1 MNIAI
6 SLIGGLGMFLYG
18 MNVMGDGLQKA
29 AGEKLKKIIE
39 MLTTN
44 KIMGVLVGTLVTA
57 IIQSSSATTVM
68 TIGFVNAGIM
78 SLQQAVGVI
87 MGANV
92 GTTVTAQLV
101 SFNIEKYAPIAIGI
115 GMAFWF
121 FTKKKNVK
129 NISEILIGFG
139 ILFVGMN
146 FMKAAAAPVS
156 EMPQVHD
163 AMLYLSKNPV
173 LGILAGFV
181 ITGTIQSSSAS
192 IGILIVLASQ
202 GLLPITAALPV
213 LYGDNIGTC
222 VTSLLSTVGASRNAR
237 RAAIMH
243 LCFNVIGTLLF
254 IIVLSK
260 PIVALVTSIDPT
272 NVPRQIANAHTLF
285 NVVNVIV
292 LLPFSSYLVKLATKL
307 VPYTEDEDLENIH
320 TTKFLDERI
329 LETPSIALSN
339 TVDEVIRM
347 ASRSTRALDSA
358 YDAVKTFNHEKR
370 EKTFEYEKMINTL
383 QLDITNFLFAL
394 SNRNLSD
401 LERIKADVLFHIVND
416 IERVGDHADNIAE
429 ISQFM
434 EDKKVKFTDD
444 ATKELDTLFEL
455 ASKNFY
461 DSITA
466 LKTSDFELAATITD
480 REREINILEQNA
492 RNSHMVR
499 LRSGTCSVE
508 AGIYFLDIISNL
520 ERISD
525 HSINITE
532 ELGRMSYQLPK
543 LYSYCALQHSRIQ
556 ICCWLLPEL
565 DPQYL
570 YLLPGQSSVLL
581 SP

>member
-44 KIMGVLVGTLVTA
+44 RIMGVLVGTLVTA

-87 MGANV
+87 LGANI

-115 GMAFWF
+115 GMVFWF
-121 FTKKKNVK
+121 FTKKKNIK

-146 FMKAAAAPVS
+146 FMKEAAAPVS
-156 EMPQVHD
+156 EMSQVHD

-173 LGILAGFV
+173 LGILAGFL

-202 GLLPITAALPV
+202 GLLPITAALPI

-222 VTSLLSTVGASRNAR
+222 VTSLLSTIGASRNAR

-292 LLPFSSYLVKLATKL
+292 LLPFSTYLVKLATKL

-347 ASRSTRALDSA
+347 ASRSTRSLNSA
-358 YDAVKTFNHEKR
+358 YDAVKTFSHEKR
-370 EKTFEYEKMINTL
+370 EKTFEYERMINTL
-383 QLDITNFLFAL
+383 QLDITNYLFAL

-401 LERIKADVLFHIVND
+401 IERIKADVLFHIVND

-434 EDKKVKFTDD
+434 EDKKVIFTED
-444 ATKELDTLFEL
+444 ARKELDTIFEL

-466 LKTSDFELAATITD
+466 LKTSDFELAATITE

-492 RNSHMVR
+492 RNSHMAR
-499 LRSGTCSVE
+499 LHAGTCSVE

-532 ELGRMSYQLPK
+532 ELGRMSGHVSL
-543 LYSYCALQHSRIQ
+543 
-556 ICCWLLPEL
+556 
-565 DPQYL
+565 
-570 YLLPGQSSVLL
+570 
-581 SP
+581 

>member
-1 MNIAI
+1 MDIAI

-44 KIMGVLVGTLVTA
+44 RIMGVLVGTLVTA

-87 MGANV
+87 MGANI

-115 GMAFWF
+115 GMVFWF
-121 FTKKKNVK
+121 FTKKKNIK

-146 FMKAAAAPVS
+146 FMKEAAAPVS
-156 EMPQVHD
+156 EMSQVHD

-173 LGILAGFV
+173 LGILAGFL

-222 VTSLLSTVGASRNAR
+222 VTSLLSTIGASRNAR

-292 LLPFSSYLVKLATKL
+292 LLPFSTYLVKLATKL
-307 VPYTEDEDLENIH
+307 VPYTEDEELENIH

-347 ASRSTRALDSA
+347 ASRSTRSLNSA
-358 YDAVKTFNHEKR
+358 YDAVKTFSHEKR
-370 EKTFEYEKMINTL
+370 EKTFEYERMINTL
-383 QLDITNFLFAL
+383 QLDITNYLFAL

-401 LERIKADVLFHIVND
+401 IERIKADILFHIVND

-434 EDKKVKFTDD
+434 EDKKVIFTED
-444 ATKELDTLFEL
+444 ARNELDTIFEL

-466 LKTSDFELAATITD
+466 LKTSDFELAATITE

-492 RNSHMVR
+492 RNSHMAR
-499 LRSGTCSVE
+499 LHAGTCSVE

-532 ELGRMSYQLPK
+532 ELGRMSGHVSL
-543 LYSYCALQHSRIQ
+543 
-556 ICCWLLPEL
+556 
-565 DPQYL
+565 
-570 YLLPGQSSVLL
+570 
-581 SP
+581 

>member
-358 YDAVKTFNHEKR
+358 YDAVKTFSHEKR

-401 LERIKADVLFHIVND
+401 LERIKADVLFHVVND

-444 ATKELDTLFEL
+444 ATKELDNLFEL

-532 ELGRMSYQLPK
+532 ELGRMSGHVSL
-543 LYSYCALQHSRIQ
+543 
-556 ICCWLLPEL
+556 
-565 DPQYL
+565 
-570 YLLPGQSSVLL
+570 
-581 SP
+581 

>member
-1 MNIAI
+1 MDIAI

-44 KIMGVLVGTLVTA
+44 RIMGVLVGTLVTA

-87 MGANV
+87 MGANI

-115 GMAFWF
+115 GMVFWF
-121 FTKKKNVK
+121 FTKKKNIK

-146 FMKAAAAPVS
+146 FMKEAAAPVS
-156 EMPQVHD
+156 EMSQVHD

-173 LGILAGFV
+173 LGILAGFL

-222 VTSLLSTVGASRNAR
+222 VTSLLSTIGASRNAR

-260 PIVALVTSIDPT
+260 PIIALVTSIDPT

-292 LLPFSSYLVKLATKL
+292 LLPFSTYLVKLATKL
-307 VPYTEDEDLENIH
+307 VPYTEDEDLENIQ

-347 ASRSTRALDSA
+347 ASRSTRALNSA
-358 YDAVKTFNHEKR
+358 YDAVKTFSHEKR
-370 EKTFEYEKMINTL
+370 EKTFEYERMINTL
-383 QLDITNFLFAL
+383 QLDITNYLFAL

-401 LERIKADVLFHIVND
+401 IERIKADVLFHIVND

-434 EDKKVKFTDD
+434 EDKKVIFTED
-444 ATKELDTLFEL
+444 ARNELDTIFEL

-466 LKTSDFELAATITD
+466 LKTSDFELAATITE

-492 RNSHMVR
+492 RNSHMAR
-499 LRSGTCSVE
+499 LHAGTCSVE

-532 ELGRMSYQLPK
+532 ELGRMSGHVSL
-543 LYSYCALQHSRIQ
+543 
-556 ICCWLLPEL
+556 
-565 DPQYL
+565 
-570 YLLPGQSSVLL
+570 
-581 SP
+581 

>member
-44 KIMGVLVGTLVTA
+44 RIMGVLVGTLVTA

-87 MGANV
+87 MGANI

-115 GMAFWF
+115 GMVFWF
-121 FTKKKNVK
+121 FTKKKNIK

-146 FMKAAAAPVS
+146 FMKEAAAPVS
-156 EMPQVHD
+156 EMSQVHD

-173 LGILAGFV
+173 LGILAGFL

-202 GLLPITAALPV
+202 GLLPITAALPI

-222 VTSLLSTVGASRNAR
+222 VTSLLSTIGASRNAR

-260 PIVALVTSIDPT
+260 PIIALVTSIDPT

-292 LLPFSSYLVKLATKL
+292 LLPFSTYLVKLATKL

-347 ASRSTRALDSA
+347 ASRSTRALNSA
-358 YDAVKTFNHEKR
+358 YDAVKTFSHERR
-370 EKTFEYEKMINTL
+370 EKTFEYERMINTL
-383 QLDITNFLFAL
+383 QLDITNYLFAL
-394 SNRNLSD
+394 STRNLSD
-401 LERIKADVLFHIVND
+401 IERIKADVLFHIVND

-434 EDKKVKFTDD
+434 EDKKVIFTED
-444 ATKELDTLFEL
+444 ARNELDTIFEL
-455 ASKNFY
+455 ASMNFY

-466 LKTSDFELAATITD
+466 LKTSDFELAATITE

-492 RNSHMVR
+492 RNSHMAR
-499 LRSGTCSVE
+499 LHAGTCSVE

-532 ELGRMSYQLPK
+532 ELGRMSGHVSL
-543 LYSYCALQHSRIQ
+543 
-556 ICCWLLPEL
+556 
-565 DPQYL
+565 
-570 YLLPGQSSVLL
+570 
-581 SP
+581 

>member
-1 MNIAI
+1 MDIAI

-44 KIMGVLVGTLVTA
+44 RIMGVLVGTLVTA

-87 MGANV
+87 MGANI

-115 GMAFWF
+115 GMVFWF
-121 FTKKKNVK
+121 FTKKKNIK

-146 FMKAAAAPVS
+146 FMKEAAAPVS
-156 EMPQVHD
+156 EMSQVHD

-173 LGILAGFV
+173 IGILAGFL

-222 VTSLLSTVGASRNAR
+222 VTSLLSTIGASRNAR

-292 LLPFSSYLVKLATKL
+292 LLPFSTYLVKLATKL
-307 VPYTEDEDLENIH
+307 VPYTEDEELENIH

-347 ASRSTRALDSA
+347 ASRSTRSLNSA
-358 YDAVKTFNHEKR
+358 YDAVKTFSHEKR
-370 EKTFEYEKMINTL
+370 EKTFEYERMINTL
-383 QLDITNFLFAL
+383 QLDITNYLFAL

-401 LERIKADVLFHIVND
+401 IERIKADVLFHIVND

-434 EDKKVKFTDD
+434 EDKKVIFTED
-444 ATKELDTLFEL
+444 ARNELDTIFEL

-466 LKTSDFELAATITD
+466 LKTSDFELAATITE

-492 RNSHMVR
+492 RNSHMAR
-499 LRSGTCSVE
+499 LHAGTCSVE

-532 ELGRMSYQLPK
+532 ELGRMSGHVSL
-543 LYSYCALQHSRIQ
+543 
-556 ICCWLLPEL
+556 
-565 DPQYL
+565 
-570 YLLPGQSSVLL
+570 
-581 SP
+581 

>member
-1 MNIAI
+1 MDIAI

-44 KIMGVLVGTLVTA
+44 RIMGVLVGTLVTA

-87 MGANV
+87 MGANI

-115 GMAFWF
+115 GMVFWF
-121 FTKKKNVK
+121 FTKKKNIK

-146 FMKAAAAPVS
+146 FMKEAAAPVS
-156 EMPQVHD
+156 EMSQVHD

-173 LGILAGFV
+173 LGILAGFL

-222 VTSLLSTVGASRNAR
+222 VTSLLSTIGASRNAR

-292 LLPFSSYLVKLATKL
+292 LLPFSTYLVKLATKL
-307 VPYTEDEDLENIH
+307 VPYTEDEELENIH

-347 ASRSTRALDSA
+347 ASRSTRALNSA
-358 YDAVKTFNHEKR
+358 YDAVKTFSHEKR
-370 EKTFEYEKMINTL
+370 EKTFEYERMINTL
-383 QLDITNFLFAL
+383 QLDITNYLFAL

-401 LERIKADVLFHIVND
+401 IERIKADVLFHIVND

-434 EDKKVKFTDD
+434 EDKKVIFTED
-444 ATKELDTLFEL
+444 ARNELDTIFEL

-466 LKTSDFELAATITD
+466 LKTSDFELAATITE

-492 RNSHMVR
+492 RNSHMAR
-499 LRSGTCSVE
+499 LHAGTCSVE

-532 ELGRMSYQLPK
+532 ELGRMSGHVSL
-543 LYSYCALQHSRIQ
+543 
-556 ICCWLLPEL
+556 
-565 DPQYL
+565 
-570 YLLPGQSSVLL
+570 
-581 SP
+581 

>member
-1 MNIAI
+1 MDIAI

-44 KIMGVLVGTLVTA
+44 RIMGVLVGTLVTA

-87 MGANV
+87 MGANI

-115 GMAFWF
+115 GMVFWF
-121 FTKKKNVK
+121 FTKKKNIK

-146 FMKAAAAPVS
+146 FMKEAAAPVS
-156 EMPQVHD
+156 EMSQVHD

-173 LGILAGFV
+173 LGILAGFL

-222 VTSLLSTVGASRNAR
+222 VTSLLSTIGASRNAR

-292 LLPFSSYLVKLATKL
+292 LLPFSTYLVKLATKL
-307 VPYTEDEDLENIH
+307 VPYTEDEELENIH

-347 ASRSTRALDSA
+347 ASRSTRSLNSA
-358 YDAVKTFNHEKR
+358 YDAAKTFSHEKR
-370 EKTFEYEKMINTL
+370 EKTFEYERMINTL
-383 QLDITNFLFAL
+383 QLDITNYLFAL

-401 LERIKADVLFHIVND
+401 IERIKADVLFHIVND

-434 EDKKVKFTDD
+434 EDKKVIFTED
-444 ATKELDTLFEL
+444 ARNELDTIFEL

-466 LKTSDFELAATITD
+466 LKTSDFELAATITE

-492 RNSHMVR
+492 RNSHMAR
-499 LRSGTCSVE
+499 LHAGTCSVE

-532 ELGRMSYQLPK
+532 ELGRMSGHVSL
-543 LYSYCALQHSRIQ
+543 
-556 ICCWLLPEL
+556 
-565 DPQYL
+565 
-570 YLLPGQSSVLL
+570 
-581 SP
+581 